1 MTRQEKI
8 DELRSIIR
16 EAEAQLEA
24 LEADPSLHD
33 LPDLD
38 ERAVPRSLD
47 HSIG

>member
-24 LEADPSLHD
+24 LVADPSLHD

-38 ERAVPRSLD
+38 EHAELRSLD
-47 HSIG
+47 HSLG